1 MSEDRF
7 AVTRCTRED
16 FYEIL
21 ETQAEFW
28 DGRDMRHLFHPFLL
42 HQFGNSAFVIRDGSH
57 VEGGHVVAY
66 LFGLLSQTEPVA
78 YAHAVAVRPSARR
91 HRLGQRLYAA
101 FTDFARA
108 HGCTHIKAIT
118 SPDNRRSIAFH
129 RSIGMSLQGEPNA
142 DGIPVVRGY
151 ARRDVDHVLF
161 QKAL

>member
-1 MSEDRF
+1 MSNTVSEERF

-28 DGRDMRHLFHPFLL
+28 DGRDMRHLFHPFLF
-42 HQFGNSAFVIRDGSH
+42 HQFGDSAFVIRDG
-57 VEGGHVVAY
+57 GQVVAY

-78 YAHAVAVRPSARR
+78 HAHAIAVRPSARR
-91 HRLGQRLYAA
+91 HKLGQRLYAA

-129 RSIGMSLQGEPNA
+129 RSIGMTLQGEPNA

-151 ARRDVDHVLF
+151 ARRDVDHVVF